1 MLPEDLAPYF
11 LLCACL
17 PKDNFFTA
25 SSLLLEN
32 ETAGCFCIRK
42 QQTMLSRAPRFDF
55 SVKNYYDIFLRHGQM
70 GDKTVA
76 FLPTLPFQVK
86 AVLIQRQICSQ
97 GLESD
102 VFYAGKMQRHEAPT
116 ELGAI

>member
-1 MLPEDLAPYF
+1 
-11 LLCACL
+11 
-17 PKDNFFTA
+17 
-25 SSLLLEN
+25 
-32 ETAGCFCIRK
+32 
-42 QQTMLSRAPRFDF
+42 
-55 SVKNYYDIFLRHGQM
+55 M

-102 VFYAGKMQRHEAPT
+102 VFYAGKMQRHEAPI